1 MCADDLVIPYLQVFP
16 QCGFTRRKG
25 TICGYFQTAYLSLH
39 RMRCGICAKLQ
50 PAKVLPI
57 VQQKGAPQAEKR
69 ERKKAQSGQLG
80 TPKCPVYKGFHKLK
94 QGKKG

>member
-1 MCADDLVIPYLQVFP
+1 MWD
-16 QCGFTRRKG
+16 GF
-25 TICGYFQTAYLSLH
+25 
-39 RMRCGICAKLQ
+39 CAKLQ

-80 TPKCPVYKGFHKLK
+80 TPKCPVYKGFLRPK
-94 QGKKG
+94 QGKEGKTTKPFDFGFLTVHKPKKKGLYL

>member
-1 MCADDLVIPYLQVFP
+1 MWGGFCAE
-16 QCGFTRRKG
+16 
-25 TICGYFQTAYLSLH
+25 
-39 RMRCGICAKLQ
+39 LQ
-50 PAKVLPI
+50 PAEILPI